1 MKKLLLSF
9 AFIGASIASFAQLG
23 SLTVGQAAP
32 NFTVTDLHG
41 HSHTLSNYAGKYV
54 IVDFFTYWCGPC
66 QATSPIINEFYKK
79 YGCNGYDI
87 VVIAMEGD
95 GTTEQT
101 QNFEDNYGGDA
112 NFPTPTVAGLTGGGN
127 TVHTSYAPQ
136 AYPTI
141 ILIGPDGLIKN
152 TDIWP
157 VSAVSSLETAITNAG
172 GSSALVVHNCSLASL
187 NEESLLESATIY
199 PNPSNSNASIS
210 ISSPVNG
217 TMNAEVIDVNG
228 KVISSITQNV
238 TEGENTI
245 SLNAEGIEN
254 GTYIVKITLNG
265 SEKRISFV
273 KM

>member
-1 MKKLLLSF
+1 MKKLLLSL
-9 AFIGASIASFAQLG
+9 AFVGASVASFAQLG
-23 SLTVGQAAP
+23 SLTVGATAP

-41 HSHTLSNYAGKYV
+41 HSHTLSNYLGKYV
-54 IVDFFTYWCGPC
+54 IIDFFTYWCGPC
-66 QATSPIINEFYKK
+66 QATAPIINDFYKK

-112 NFPTPTVAGLTGGGN
+112 NYPTPTVAGLTGGGSG
-127 TVHTSYAPQ
+127 VHTSYAPQ

-157 VSAVSSLETAITNAG
+157 VSAVSSLENAITNAG

-187 NEESLLESATIY
+187 DEISVLETATIY
-199 PNPSNSNASIS
+199 PNPTNSNSSIS
-210 ISSPVNG
+210 LNSTVNG
-217 TMNAEVIDVNG
+217 QLTADIIDVNG
-228 KVISSITQNV
+228 KVISSVTTNV
-238 TEGENTI
+238 NEGENTI
-245 SLNAEGIEN
+245 SLDTREIEN